1 MSYRHRAQNCEVH
14 RYRYDGDA
22 VTQAK
27 WSNIWCL
34 SCANALRATLL
45 TLRSPTSAHRYA
57 QRVSTKS
64 PNYIGDRYHRRT
76 RDYYMYSGGLRTRVA
91 TQVHAITPPRRRHP
105 RPCAAA
111 CAWAQLPP
119 RSSPENHLPSTKQ
132 RGKPK
137 IKGEGGA
144 QLTVIDQ
151 QAWLAQA
158 RPNRR
163 LLRRVEWDHLGQ
175 RQRWH
180 ARSRPADG
188 RESQESG

>member
-1 MSYRHRAQNCEVH
+1 MAM
-14 RYRYDGDA
+14 DA

-57 QRVSTKS
+57 HALVQSLHRH
-64 PNYIGDRYHRRT
+64 RYHRRT
-76 RDYYMYSGGLRTRVA
+76 RDYFMYSAGLRTRVA
-91 TQVHAITPPRRRHP
+91 TRVNAITPPRRRQQ

-111 CAWAQLPP
+111 CACARLPP
-119 RSSPENHLPSTKQ
+119 RSSPENHLPSTKK
-132 RGKPK
+132 RGEPK

-151 QAWLAQA
+151 RAWLAQA

-163 LLRRVEWDHLGQ
+163 VLRRVEWDHLGQ